1 MSSLLATA
9 SPWNST
15 HNNSMHKKPPSMSH
29 LALHRNNKT
38 QKSHHKKVS
47 FSSRD
52 QQNDGQYHG
61 QDQDQE
67 QDQDYDQEQEQEHD
81 QNTRSK
87 EGFAQ
92 MQSQNNERIQ
102 KVESILEQ
110 MNHLELEN
118 DGQSLANFQPIPRP
132 ELQPLDE
139 LESKLPL
146 PPKFRDK
153 HDVPNEMPL
162 KNGYLANDPRL
173 FDSLK
178 TSSSYETSYQGVPY
192 YAKMGQSNRHFPSSS
207 SSSSDNPQSLLI
219 EKINYMIHLLE
230 QQQYEKT
237 DNILEEFFLYLLL
250 GGFMIYVVDSF
261 TKTGKYIR

>member
-38 QKSHHKKVS
+38 QKSNNKKVS
-47 FSSRD
+47 FSS
-52 QQNDGQYHG
+52 QQ
-61 QDQDQE
+61 QDQDQD
-67 QDQDYDQEQEQEHD
+67 QDQDEDDNDILPE
-81 QNTRSK
+81 NISSISSK

-110 MNHLELEN
+110 MNHLDLEN
-118 DGQSLANFQPIPRP
+118 DGHSLANFQPIPRP

-153 HDVPNEMPL
+153 HDVPNEMPV

-192 YAKMGQSNRHFPSSS
+192 YAKMGQSNRHFPST
-207 SSSSDNPQSLLI
+207 SSSDNPQSILI

-237 DNILEEFFLYLLL
+237 DNILEELFLYLLL